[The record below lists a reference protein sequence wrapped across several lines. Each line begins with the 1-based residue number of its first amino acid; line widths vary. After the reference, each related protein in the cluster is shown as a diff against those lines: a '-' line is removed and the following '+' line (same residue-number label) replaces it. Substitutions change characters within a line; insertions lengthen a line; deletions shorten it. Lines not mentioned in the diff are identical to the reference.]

1 MTHSPYRQNKLF
13 TLGTAQLGM
22 NYGVANLTGK
32 PSKEEAISLIE
43 FAISEGITNIDTAR
57 AYGDSEAII
66 GEALSRKKNSQ
77 KINVVTKLSPLKE
90 INQSSSKEEIVKAVE
105 KSIDQSLELLQMNSI
120 QSLLLHRW
128 EHYFAYDGIIWK
140 TLLKL
145 KEKGYINTLGASIYY
160 PQEAIEALKEPEI
173 KHLQLPF
180 NILDWRWKAVGV
192 SEQVLSKKDV
202 VVDARSVLLQ
212 GLLVGNPSIWLKA
225 GINDGEYWLNQLNF
239 LKDQLNRKSI
249 VDLCFAYVRSQS
261 WISSIVL
268 GIDNIQQLKQNVQLY
283 ETSLLSHSECELI
296 ETTLT
301 GATEEL
307 LNPSNWKTNVK

>member
-1 MTHSPYRQNKLF
+1 MVNYASSKTKLF

-22 NYGVANLTGK
+22 NYGVANVTGK
-32 PSKEEAISLIE
+32 LPKEDAISLIQS
-43 FAISEGITNIDTAR
+43 AISEGITTIDTAR

-66 GEALSRKKNSQ
+66 GEALSSQTNSQ
-77 KINVVTKLSPLKE
+77 EINVVTKLSPLEK
-90 INQSSSKEEIVKAVE
+90 INQSSSEEEIIEAVE
-105 KSIDQSLELLQMNSI
+105 KSIHQSLELLQMNSL
-120 QSLLLHRW
+120 QTLLLHRW
-128 EHYFAYDGIIWK
+128 EHRFAYDGIIWQ
-140 TLLKL
+140 TLLTL
-145 KEKGYINTLGASIYY
+145 KKKGCIKTLGASIYS

-192 SEQVLSKKDV
+192 PEQVLSRKDV
-202 VVDARSVLLQ
+202 VVHVRSVLLQ

-225 GINDGEYWLNQLNF
+225 GINNGEYWLNQLTF

-249 VDLCFAYVRSQS
+249 VDLCVAYVRSQS

-268 GIDNIQQLKQNVQLY
+268 GIDNVQQLKENVQLY

-301 GATEEL
+301 DATEEL
-307 LNPSNWKTNVK
+307 LNPSNWKTNIK